1 LAVFVQSIRPPARRY
16 VPATAPT
23 LKAQTAEALKP
34 RPTPEVQR
42 LSRILYAKVI
52 DQKMVD
58 AGFEMTTKATG
69 KQNTVLH
76 IKYALTGRVTS
87 NAIGK
92 GLGFAQLREL
102 GFKKVVMTNGFA
114 DELEETY
121 TWTVQ

>member
-1 LAVFVQSIRPPARRY
+1 MSGACKSSIQGIGYTSTPIEHYRTSLT
-16 VPATAPT
+16 VS
-23 LKAQTAEALKP
+23 AL
-34 RPTPEVQR
+34 
-42 LSRILYAKVI
+42 S
-52 DQKMVD
+52 MVD

-92 GLGFAQLREL
+92 GLDFAQLREL